1 MMVGEECKG
10 QYNCNCNMKNTV
22 VKPVVTE
29 TIRKSI
35 VKESVPIRKTSYVVK
50 K

>member
-1 MMVGEECKG
+1 
-10 QYNCNCNMKNTV
+10 MKNTV

-35 VKESVPIRKTSYVVK
+35 VKESVPIRKNIVKESVPIKKTSYVVK